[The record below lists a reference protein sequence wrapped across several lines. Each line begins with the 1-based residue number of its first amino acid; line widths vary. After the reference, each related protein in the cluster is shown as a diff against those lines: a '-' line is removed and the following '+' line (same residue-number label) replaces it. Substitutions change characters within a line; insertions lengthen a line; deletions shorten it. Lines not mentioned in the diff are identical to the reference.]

1 MKYWLGQVTHQ
12 DSRDG
17 YEDYLVLP
25 DDLTVEEIN
34 KLVKIASK
42 NNWNIWEVTH
52 LATRSDFDGIMKS
65 ITEGWDTHHIGD
77 GLLADLT
84 EWYEVGL

>member
-17 YEDYLVLP
+17 YEDFLVVP

-34 KLVKIASK
+34 AIVKIAS
-42 NNWNIWEVTH
+42 NNHWNIWEVTH
-52 LATRSDFDGIMKS
+52 RATRSDFDGIAKS
-65 ITEGWDTHHIGD
+65 IAEGWDTHHIGD
-77 GLLADLT
+77 GYLADLT